1 MKIREREYQPPSTF
15 NKIMLIYVLVLTFLL
30 AALCILDRVGY
41 SLIQSDLVLSG
52 SGLLLLSMIAWGL
65 IALVMKIKNRTVK
78 IFAGFGVFAL
88 IFTVATVGMVMISY
102 FAGMWMPS
110 KYSIITS
117 DSGKNVVVM
126 KLLDTGLYDD
136 DYGVAAEQ
144 RMLERREYILS
155 QPDAEPVADDEM
167 PSAAYGYV
175 YRAYPRV
182 FGIFYNAKADC
193 QGAIYRGVKSESTM
207 RYEWREDGSL
217 RLYLEGAE
225 VGDSGEIILN

>member
-1 MKIREREYQPPSTF
+1 MKFREREYQPPSTF
-15 NKIMLIYVLVLTFLL
+15 NKVMLIYVLVLTFLL
-30 AALCILDRVGY
+30 AVLCVLDRIGY

-52 SGLLLLSMIAWGL
+52 SGLLLLSMVAWGL
-65 IALVMKIKNRTVK
+65 IALVRRIKNRTVK
-78 IFAGFGVFAL
+78 IFAGFGIFVL
-88 IFTVATVGMVMISY
+88 IFTVATVGMVLISY
-102 FAGMWMPS
+102 FAEMWMPS

-117 DSGKNVVVM
+117 DSGKSVVVM
-126 KLLDTGLYDD
+126 KILDTGIYDD

-167 PSAAYGYV
+167 PTGAYGYV

-182 FGIFYNAKADC
+182 LGIFYNARADC
-193 QGAIYRGVKSESTM
+193 QGAIYRGMESESKM

-217 RLYLEGAE
+217 RLYLENAE
-225 VGDSGEIILN
+225 VGDSGEVILY